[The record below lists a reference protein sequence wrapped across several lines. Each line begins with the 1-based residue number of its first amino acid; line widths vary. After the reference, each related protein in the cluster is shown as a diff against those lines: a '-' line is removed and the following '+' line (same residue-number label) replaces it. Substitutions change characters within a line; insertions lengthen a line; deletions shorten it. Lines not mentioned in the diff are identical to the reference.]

1 MKNFLDRLPFDIPA
15 NFISTFPGNFIGAL
29 LIAQYFGANSVLL
42 NSGYNHTLFF
52 QLLICLV
59 SLPFFYIIN
68 KEKFLYLL
76 IIMVLF
82 ASFTVVH
89 YQLVPSVSE
98 YWWNDLIYYIKY
110 AFYLFIFSSMYFYFE
125 DKDFSNIV
133 KYLKY
138 LVLILFLEAVIYLF
152 SKLLGLSG
160 ITSLL
165 ESAGGRFAGIFLYH
179 NTLVSLFALFIM
191 SYVLFFGNL
200 LEKYIFL
207 AAGLILILSAG
218 ERSAMLGLFL
228 LFSLH
233 LFFWIKSF
241 FIFKQ
246 KIMIF
251 LIISLFSL
259 IFIIGYT
266 SFIRGSSFDS
276 IGMFL
281 RPLIARIYFSYLSI
295 IHLVSNSLVG
305 FGPFSVFLPI
315 NISDVY
321 SNEIEGFTHLVQS
334 IFGSSESAYIKS
346 LHDSGNI
353 NSPVNTSN
361 AHNTFIL
368 FFYYF
373 GFIAILVYTYILYL
387 LLGCI
392 KYLMLNLEKIQIGI
406 SKYNKKIHIGTTDS
420 RVFFPIVSII
430 FFIASLP
437 SLVFLS
443 LDNYLLLIA
452 IALGHIGS
460 FFNRQFYE

>member
-1 MKNFLDRLPFDIPA
+1 MKNFLDRTLFD
-15 NFISTFPGNFIGAL
+15 FPGNFIGAL
-29 LIAQYFGANSVLL
+29 LIAQYFGSNGVLL
-42 NSGYNHTLFF
+42 NTGYNHTLFF
-52 QLLICLV
+52 QLFICLV
-59 SLPFFYIIN
+59 SLPFFYKIN
-68 KEKFLYLL
+68 KERFFNLI

-82 ASFTVVH
+82 VLFIVVH
-89 YQLVPSVSE
+89 YQLVSPGNE
-98 YWWNDLIYYIKY
+98 YRWQDLYSYIKY

-138 LVLILFLEAVIYLF
+138 LFLILFLEVVLYHF
-152 SKLLGLSG
+152 SKLLGLPY
-160 ITSLL
+160 ITSLF
-165 ESAGGRFAGIFLYH
+165 ESIDGRFSGIFLYH

-207 AAGLILILSAG
+207 TVGLILILSTG
-218 ERSAMLGLFL
+218 ERSAMMGLFL

-233 LFFWIKSF
+233 LFFWIKNM

-246 KIMIF
+246 KIKIF

-266 SFIRGSSFDS
+266 LFIRGTSVES
-276 IGMFL
+276 IGMFF

-305 FGPFSVFLPI
+305 FGPFSGFLPI

-321 SNEIEGFTHLVQS
+321 SNEIESFIHLVDS
-334 IFGSSESAYIKS
+334 IFGNTESGYIKS

-353 NSPVNTSN
+353 NSPVNTAN
-361 AHNTFIL
+361 AHNTFVL

-373 GFIAILVYTYILYL
+373 GFIAIFVVTYILYL

-392 KYLMLNLEKIQIGI
+392 KYLILNLDKIKIGI
-406 SKYNKKIHIGTTDS
+406 SNYNKKIHTGTADL

-430 FFIASLP
+430 FLITSLP
-437 SLVFLS
+437 SLILLS
-443 LDNYLLLIA
+443 LDNYLILIS
-452 IALGHIGS
+452 ISLGHIGS
-460 FFNRQFYE
+460 FSYRLSNTYA